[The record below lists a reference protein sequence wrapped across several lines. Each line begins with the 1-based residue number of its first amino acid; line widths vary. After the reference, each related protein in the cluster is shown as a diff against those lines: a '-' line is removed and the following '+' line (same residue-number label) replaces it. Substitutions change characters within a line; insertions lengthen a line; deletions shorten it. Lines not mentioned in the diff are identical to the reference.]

1 MAKPLKAV
9 SVAAP
14 GFYGLNTQESGVTLP
29 PNFAY
34 EATNCVIDK
43 FGRIGAR
50 KGWTKVNASTNV
62 DLGTNKIQTI
72 YEIVKEDGNV
82 VISGGNNKL
91 FTGRS
96 TLTTATVRD
105 ATNSADLTY
114 TITDNHWQIAA
125 LPYDAGLNASSHAYL
140 VQGSHPTLIYH
151 KLGATGHAHTGSY
164 GFQRLA
170 DIGTL
175 PIGFSASTFTPNCA
189 LAAYGRV
196 WYADITGDKQTV
208 YFSDLL
214 NGDNLRTGSAGSL
227 NIATVVPNNDP
238 IVALA
243 AHNNFLII
251 FCKRNVVLYSGADDP
266 ATLSLSD
273 IIKGI
278 GCIARDSVQNTGT
291 DIIFLS
297 DTGVRSLLRVIQE
310 KSLPFRDLSKNVRD
324 DLMGYVNSE
333 TSKLIKSAYSPNDA
347 FYVLALPTSG
357 LTYVFD
363 MRTSLEDGS
372 ARVTTWNNISP
383 NALCVTEAR
392 ELLIGKLGYIGKY
405 GGYADDAAVYRMVYY
420 TSFFDFSE
428 PTLEKILKKI
438 NIVVFGG
445 ASQSFVTKWG
455 YDYGGLNYNQTLSLL
470 NSTVAQY
477 GISEYNTTAEYAGS
491 EDINSLIANG
501 LGYGKVLQ
509 LGFEVDIQNS
519 SMSIQKF
526 EVFVKSGRTI

>member
-1 MAKPLKAV
+1 
-9 SVAAP
+9 
-14 GFYGLNTQESGVTLP
+14 
-29 PNFAY
+29 
-34 EATNCVIDK
+34 
-43 FGRIGAR
+43 
-50 KGWTKVNASTNV
+50 
-62 DLGTNKIQTI
+62 
-72 YEIVKEDGNV
+72 
-82 VISGGNNKL
+82 
-91 FTGRS
+91 
-96 TLTTATVRD
+96 
-105 ATNSADLTY
+105 
-114 TITDNHWQIAA
+114 
-125 LPYDAGLNASSHAYL
+125 
-140 VQGSHPTLIYH
+140 
-151 KLGATGHAHTGSY
+151 
-164 GFQRLA
+164 
-170 DIGTL
+170 
-175 PIGFSASTFTPNCA
+175 
-189 LAAYGRV
+189 
-196 WYADITGDKQTV
+196 
-208 YFSDLL
+208 
-214 NGDNLRTGSAGSL
+214 
-227 NIATVVPNNDP
+227 
-238 IVALA
+238 
-243 AHNNFLII
+243 
-251 FCKRNVVLYSGADDP
+251 
-266 ATLSLSD
+266 
-273 IIKGI
+273 
-278 GCIARDSVQNTGT
+278 
-291 DIIFLS
+291 
-297 DTGVRSLLRVIQE
+297 
-310 KSLPFRDLSKNVRD
+310 
-324 DLMGYVNSE
+324 MGYVNSE
-333 TSKLIKSAYSPNDA
+333 TPKLIKSAYSPNDA